1 MEAGGVVSQENKM
14 KMFSFCSHGVGYLF
28 RLITRSIFCA
38 FNRVLRLD
46 KSESVY
52 QDCEGNDTTGMPF
65 FCICERN
72 TVIQRVLL
80 VHAFKLC
87 KSTEMVS
94 VFFGSSYFAVRDGN
108 GSSYEKK

>member
-1 MEAGGVVSQENKM
+1 MLSTA
-14 KMFSFCSHGVGYLF
+14 
-28 RLITRSIFCA
+28 FCA
-38 FNRVLRLD
+38 STKVKAFTKTVKVMILQVCRFFV
-46 KSESVY
+46 SV
-52 QDCEGNDTTGMPF
+52 P
-65 FCICERN
+65 RN

-94 VFFGSSYFAVRDGN
+94 VSFGSSYFAVRDGN